1 LSRPLSTCVVAVAS
15 AIYPSMCM
23 EDHQDHPDGS
33 AAYMYTYTYTAC
45 KRVYV

>member
-1 LSRPLSTCVVAVAS
+1 
-15 AIYPSMCM
+15 MCM

-33 AAYMYTYTYTAC
+33 AAYMYTYTYTYTAC